1 MKYRKGGDHP
11 QKQLQFSRLYRK
23 RKEKIMNNII
33 TIQEMSIATR
43 KFKNNELQEATIRIA
58 SIYQDAAKFAETKNR
73 EIASILAN
81 IMDKEAY
88 KDDGFK
94 SVGDYAHEVFG
105 LNKQNAY
112 ALAAAGKIYNDE
124 NASEVLKSMT
134 PHKLAEVSRVGREE
148 LDKAIED
155 GTISPETS
163 QKDLRAFAAAVKYK
177 DAPAK
182 VVPQFTAHP
191 CQAFISEQDADNS
204 SLPKTTDEWNN
215 SFTDRLP
222 DIPPSLPVEATK
234 LPKVTSSASNGKEI
248 KYARRL
254 YVSDMFSLVV
264 EYHPYAAPKG
274 PKKVAGP
281 KYTKE
286 ALLKMLAE
294 LEESEQ

>member
-1 MKYRKGGDHP
+1 M
-11 QKQLQFSRLYRK
+11 S
-23 RKEKIMNNII
+23 NII
-33 TIQEMSIATR
+33 TIQEMSIASR
-43 KFKNNELQEATIRIA
+43 KFKNKELQEATARISA
-58 SIYQDAAKFAETKNR
+58 IYQDAAKFAEVKNR
-73 EIASILAN
+73 EIAAILAN
-81 IMDKEAY
+81 VMDREAFKE
-88 KDDGFK
+88 DGFK

-134 PHKLAEVSRVGREE
+134 PHKLAEVSRVDRKE

-163 QKDLRAFAAAVKYK
+163 QKDLRAFAAAVKDK

-191 CQAFISEQDADNS
+191 CQAFISEQDADTY
-204 SLPKTTDEWNN
+204 SLPKTIEEWDDF
-215 SFTDRLP
+215 FTDRLT
-222 DIPPSLPVEATK
+222 DMQPSRPVEAIK
-234 LPKVTSSASNGKEI
+234 LPKVTIIASTGKEI

-254 YVSDMFSLVV
+254 YVSDLFSLVV
-264 EYHPYAAPKG
+264 EFHPHAAPKG

-294 LEESEQ
+294 LEESEH

>member
-1 MKYRKGGDHP
+1 M
-11 QKQLQFSRLYRK
+11 S
-23 RKEKIMNNII
+23 NII
-33 TIQEMSIATR
+33 TIQEMTIESR
-43 KFKNNELQEATIRIA
+43 KFKNKELQEATARIA

-105 LNKQNAY
+105 INKQNAY

-134 PHKLAEVSRVGREE
+134 PHKLAEVSRVDRKE

-163 QKDLRAFAAAVKYK
+163 QKDLRAFAAAVKDK

-191 CQAFISEQDADNS
+191 CQAFISEQDADTY
-204 SLPKTTDEWNN
+204 SLPKTIEEWDDF
-215 SFTDRLP
+215 FTDRLT
-222 DIPPSLPVEATK
+222 DMQPSRPVEAIK
-234 LPKVTSSASNGKEI
+234 LPKVTIIASTGKEI

-254 YVSDMFSLVV
+254 YVSDLFSLVV
-264 EYHPYAAPKG
+264 EYHPYATPKG

>member
-1 MKYRKGGDHP
+1 M
-11 QKQLQFSRLYRK
+11 
-23 RKEKIMNNII
+23 II
-33 TIQEMSIATR
+33 ESR
-43 KFKNNELQEATIRIA
+43 KFKNKELQEATARIA

-88 KDDGFK
+88 KDDGFR

-134 PHKLAEVSRVGREE
+134 PHKLAEVSRVDRKE

-163 QKDLRAFAAAVKYK
+163 QKDLRAFAAAVKDK
-177 DAPAK
+177 EAPAK

-191 CQAFISEQDADNS
+191 CQAFISEQDADTY
-204 SLPKTTDEWNN
+204 SLPKTIEEWDDF
-215 SFTDRLP
+215 FTDRLT
-222 DIPPSLPVEATK
+222 DMQPSRPVEAIK
-234 LPKVTSSASNGKEI
+234 LPKATIIASTGKEI

-254 YVSDMFSLVV
+254 YVSDLFSLVV
-264 EYHPYAAPKG
+264 EFHPYAAPKG

-294 LEESEQ
+294 LEESEK